1 VGLGPGGFRSG
12 FSQLFDIAA
21 PPGCPMALDAIGAL
35 WHHPPYKDAELVI
48 ADKVVFDDG
57 AIQEI
62 VVWRVPTPVPPSSHG
77 FKYRLFYGF
86 AGRRLVGY
94 DNERG
99 KGDHRHIE
107 GREEPY
113 QFRGWEPLIDSFLA
127 DVARIRNER

>member
-1 VGLGPGGFRSG
+1 M
-12 FSQLFDIAA
+12 I
-21 PPGCPMALDAIGAL
+21 
-35 WHHPPYKDAELVI
+35 AELVI

-107 GREEPY
+107 DLEEAY
-113 QFRGWEPLIDSFLA
+113 RFRGWEALIDDFMG
-127 DVARIRNER
+127 DVAQIRSKL